1 MSKPANTLAFT
12 LTLLAASS
20 AGAAA
25 LAQDVRPRP
34 QHVFFGDSDLEQG
47 NFQLLSG
54 ETEADLAPYFCDGG
68 LCRDSNGPVWVE
80 RLGLEIRPVLS
91 GMVGRD
97 GVNFAVSGAHM
108 TDRGSIDGTGVAN
121 QIALFADMV
130 ESGQL
135 TVRPDDRFYL
145 HAGSN
150 DLTRL
155 LTGESSDLVGE
166 ALLAATSANI
176 DTLAGLGARTI
187 YLADVQDVSRLPMLA
202 EVTPQ
207 TAAEVSGLVAAI
219 NRELDSIAASRSNQS
234 VNIVQVRQNAF
245 IDYVADNARMLGFDA
260 PLNTACFDGQTLCTT
275 DRAQQDRYV
284 FFDTNH
290 FSGRA
295 HDLLARWYLA
305 TRDGA
310 EGRAAE
316 PAARLPDLAQA
327 DHWLV
332 AGPDGLDPEQVASSG
347 LSLSLSPLYGR
358 RQMRSNGS
366 APSLT
371 HSARGARMTLQWVD
385 PGRSRLGVAAGW
397 VGGEGDFAEGSV
409 FESRNGSVQAFA
421 EHRFWGVDAIARA
434 SYALGTYEL
443 SRETGLPGLIAEA
456 EFDTRTFGAGLALR
470 QSFSLGPVRMSW
482 ESRADYMQTRLGKTE
497 ERGADGLALAYN
509 KQTHEQLVLADDLEM
524 RFTAYQ
530 NDRLVLAPFAGV
542 TISDRVLGRRH
553 ALTSRLIDNSAQA
566 AITSSG
572 LSSRLGAQ
580 VRLGLEASLDDLWQF
595 GVSYE
600 RALAGDDRDSQVARL
615 SIAAQF

>member
-20 AGAAA
+20 VGASA
-25 LAQDVRPRP
+25 LAQEARHRP

-47 NFQLLSG
+47 NSQLLSG
-54 ETEADLAPYFCDGG
+54 ATEADLAPYFCDGG

-80 RLGLEIRPVLS
+80 RLGLDIRPVLS
-91 GMVGRD
+91 GLVGRD

-108 TDRGSIDGTGVAN
+108 TDRGSIDGTGVTN

-130 ESGQL
+130 EAGEF

-155 LTGESSDLVGE
+155 LTGESSELVGE

-187 YLADVQDVSRLPMLA
+187 YVADVQDVSRLPMLA
-202 EVTPQ
+202 EVAPE
-207 TAAEVSGLVAAI
+207 TAAAVSGLVAGI
-219 NRELDSIAASRSNQS
+219 NRELDAVAASRSSQA

-260 PLNTACFDGQTLCTT
+260 PFDTPCFDGQTLCTP
-275 DRAQQDRYV
+275 DRAGQDKYV

-290 FSGRA
+290 FSCRA

-316 PAARLPDLAQA
+316 PAARLPDLALA
-327 DHWLV
+327 DHWLA
-332 AGPDGLDPEQVASSG
+332 AGPDRPDPEQVASSG
-347 LSLSLSPLYGR
+347 VSVSLSPLYGR
-358 RQMRSNGS
+358 RRIRSNGS
-366 APSLT
+366 APSLS
-371 HSARGARMTLQWVD
+371 HSAHGARMTLQLVD
-385 PGRSRLGVAAGW
+385 PGRSRLGISAGW
-397 VGGEGDFAEGSV
+397 VRGDGDFGEGSV
-409 FESRNGSVQAFA
+409 LESRNGSVQAFA
-421 EHRFWGVDAIARA
+421 EHRLWDVDFIARA
-434 SYALGTYEL
+434 SYALGEYEL

-470 QSFSLGPVRMSW
+470 RSFSVGPARMSW
-482 ESRADYMQTRLGKTE
+482 ESRADYIQTRLGKTE

-509 KQTHEQLVLADDLEM
+509 KQTHDQLVLADDLEM
-524 RFTAYQ
+524 RFTAYRS
-530 NDRLVLAPFAGV
+530 DRLVVAPVAGV
-542 TISDRVLGRRH
+542 TLSHRALGRRH
-553 ALTSRLIDNSAQA
+553 ALTSRLIDNSAQP

-572 LSSRLGAQ
+572 LSSRWGAQ
-580 VRLGLEASLDDLWQF
+580 VRLGLEASLNDRWQF
-595 GVSYE
+595 GVGYE
-600 RALAGDDRDSQVARL
+600 RALAGDDRNSEVARL
-615 SIAAQF
+615 SITAQF